1 MGQTTKEKELSL
13 IVLQAEMTDEQIQV
27 LVSEIRTVAEHIG
40 IKLIIKSE

>member
-1 MGQTTKEKELSL
+1 MEQTTKEKELSL